1 MKVKNKW
8 WIAYKIRQAAK
19 LQGGSDFTEPYSDFT
34 EPYTIIRLVEFPNG
48 SIKKMSLTSPW
59 SEWKEIK

>member
-19 LQGGSDFTEPYSDFT
+19 LQGGWDFTEPYSV
-34 EPYTIIRLVEFPNG
+34 IRLVEFPNG
-48 SIKKMSLTSPW
+48 NIKEMTLTSPW

>member
-8 WIAYKIRQAAK
+8 WIAYKMRQAAK
-19 LQGGSDFTEPYSDFT
+19 LQGGWELQGGWDFTEAYPF
-34 EPYTIIRLVEFPNG
+34 IQLVEFPNG
-48 SIKKMSLTSPW
+48 NIKEMGLTSPW